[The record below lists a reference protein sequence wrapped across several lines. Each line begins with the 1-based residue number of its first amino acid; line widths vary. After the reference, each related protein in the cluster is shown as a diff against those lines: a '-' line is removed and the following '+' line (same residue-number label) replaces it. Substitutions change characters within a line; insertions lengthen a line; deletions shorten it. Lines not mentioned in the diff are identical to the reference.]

1 MKMFKLIFKLV
12 IKLIYLVFSIQSS
25 YNNYMINLL
34 KEKGSKGLFLKISMC
49 IVYSLP
55 MAFIYTLTM
64 CFVRSIIHA
73 FFVMGIN
80 WFDNWYVYC
89 CLQFPSVKKY
99 MLLYSCVL
107 YNDPFLVLINPVEH
121 KQLFFLFLIK
131 IIASFSI
138 SLFLAIWFSISLN
151 LIWKGILN
159 LPSYGQIL
167 VMILVKFLNLLF
179 ENRLILNNN
188 SNDNLLLFFIVTT
201 CLCFALTIL
210 PILVLSIFLNNLSA
224 NPEDY
229 DKFLKLA
236 EYLNN
241 KNDKC

>member
-1 MKMFKLIFKLV
+1 
-12 IKLIYLVFSIQSS
+12 
-25 YNNYMINLL
+25 
-34 KEKGSKGLFLKISMC
+34 
-49 IVYSLP
+49 
-55 MAFIYTLTM
+55 
-64 CFVRSIIHA
+64 
-73 FFVMGIN
+73 
-80 WFDNWYVYC
+80 
-89 CLQFPSVKKY
+89 
-99 MLLYSCVL
+99 
-107 YNDPFLVLINPVEH
+107 VEH